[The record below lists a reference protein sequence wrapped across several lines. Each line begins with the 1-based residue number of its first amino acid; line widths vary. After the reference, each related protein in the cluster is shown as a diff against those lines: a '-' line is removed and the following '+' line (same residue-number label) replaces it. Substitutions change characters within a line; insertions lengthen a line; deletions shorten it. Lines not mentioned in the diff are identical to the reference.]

1 MLEMAELSSPAA
13 VIEIGTAA
21 PWVRKCSSAWV
32 RGPLWDGFW
41 MLSALWLAPIVLLLV
56 HGYSDPESS
65 PLDLLYFGLTALFW
79 IGHRLSSTYLAY
91 CTEAYR
97 PLLRE
102 QPIRFVALPLL
113 ITAGCF
119 AVFLPADSALPWTRE
134 ERLIGLAIIDYA
146 CVTYH
151 FAAQHFGALSLY
163 RSRAER
169 GSCIETRRWDRF
181 FALTAGGVL
190 VFVADILAG
199 AVAYQDQWVDRWFP
213 AWIVSAENGI
223 RGGAMVALFAITAI
237 MLAVELRTPR
247 WSLPRI
253 LYIVGLAVMVGLALR
268 PRSLFLFLVIWTSQ
282 HWILATGLA
291 SQTPSAES
299 APATGIVRRYLH
311 RLNVRPWAVVLFL
324 MLLSLVLLPIF
335 EVEANRE
342 TGTYYGDRIFGSLAV
357 QLRSS
362 TWLPAL
368 LALGFATGFIH
379 YLLDRSVYRMSD
391 PRVRA
396 AASGLIGNVTR
407 RSRKNNVSS
416 FALVFLLAFISAS
429 SLHAQIGTPA
439 ARPQPP
445 KAIYTPQPVY
455 PPEWAKQRLTGK
467 GVVLVTIDQQTGKVN
482 GARMEQSTGN
492 KQLDGAALE
501 AYSQWRFQPGT
512 GSQVKI
518 PFEFATRPKP
528 PTAKKS
534 KPPSAILYPLL
545 ILLGFGVAVIA
556 MRGRKRAAN

>member
-1 MLEMAELSSPAA
+1 
-13 VIEIGTAA
+13 
-21 PWVRKCSSAWV
+21 
-32 RGPLWDGFW
+32 
-41 MLSALWLAPIVLLLV
+41 MLSALWLAPIVLLLA
-56 HGYSDPESS
+56 HGYSNPESS

-97 PLLRE
+97 PLLRA
-102 QPIRFVALPLL
+102 QPIRFVAMPII
-113 ITAGCF
+113 ITAACF
-119 AVFLPADSALPWTRE
+119 ALFLPADSALPWTRE

-163 RSRAER
+163 RSRADR
-169 GSCIETRRWDRF
+169 SSCIQTRRWDRF
-181 FALTAGGVL
+181 FALTAGGAL

-223 RGGAMVALFAITAI
+223 RGGAMLALFAITAI
-237 MLAVELRTPR
+237 ALVAELRTPQ

-299 APATGIVRRYLH
+299 TPTSGIVRRFLH
-311 RLNVRPWAVVLFL
+311 KLNVRPWAVVLLL
-324 MLLSLVLLPIF
+324 MLLSLMLLPVF
-335 EVEANRE
+335 EVEANSE
-342 TGTYYGDRIFGSLAV
+342 TGTFYGDRIFGALAT
-357 QLRSS
+357 QLRTS
-362 TWLPAL
+362 TWLPVL

-391 PRVRA
+391 PQVRA
-396 AASGLIGNVTR
+396 AASGLIRGANR
-407 RSRKNNVSS
+407 ISRTKKIQRL
-416 FALVFLLAFISAS
+416 ALVSVLALVSAS
-429 SLHAQIGTPA
+429 SVRAQIGTPA
-439 ARPQPP
+439 VPPQPP
-445 KAIYTPQPVY
+445 KAIYTPKPVY
-455 PPEWAKQRLTGK
+455 RPEWAKQGLAGK
-467 GVVLVTIDQQTGKVN
+467 GVVLVNIDQQTGKVA
-482 GARMEQSTGN
+482 GARMLQSTGN

-518 PFEFATRPKP
+518 PIEFATRPKP
-528 PTAKKS
+528 PAPKRTAS
-534 KPPSAILYPLL
+534 QPAILYPLL
-545 ILLGFGVAVIA
+545 ILLGFGVAVIV
-556 MRGRKRAAN
+556 MRTRRRSAG